1 VWANAWINEN
11 RNGTKYMKIK
21 LKPKQEPIPT
31 GPIKDIIL
39 GSFVNNAEGRA
50 RHCYENF
57 VIQNL
62 NGNFRSH
69 ESGQVHVCPAF

>member
-1 VWANAWINEN
+1 VRETHFASLALDLPSREVA
-11 RNGTKYMKIK
+11 GD
-21 LKPKQEPIPT
+21 EPT
-31 GPIKDIIL
+31 IL